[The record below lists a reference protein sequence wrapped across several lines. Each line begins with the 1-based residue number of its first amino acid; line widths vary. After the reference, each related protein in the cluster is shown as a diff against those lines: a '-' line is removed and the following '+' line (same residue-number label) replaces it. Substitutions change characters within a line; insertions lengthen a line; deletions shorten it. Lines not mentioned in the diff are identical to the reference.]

1 MLDDVYFAEPDL
13 GHPLDGEVL
22 VAVPVAVARCTL
34 RFASEAFPGL
44 DPFRRGTVRFL
55 LAGVN
60 RRSQLSKL
68 LGITDMAYLELMIDD
83 LVEQGWAHRSGD
95 AVRHSAKALRAL
107 QDHPVVPD
115 RFGQLFYWAA
125 GDGPVRFFAGPLR
138 LQGRGGRVQR
148 LDNADATSASIE
160 VGSSGRNRTATC
172 LLPPPPTNDPR
183 QLRRSEATEKCAFF
197 LQRASQSPA
206 RTVDIPRMMHFSV
219 APSPPELARLL
230 VRVVPAGR
238 TGHRALVAPG
248 VASPDLDRW
257 LRDQDAP
264 FRRELRAQLE
274 AARSAGQSGR
284 SRNRTTRTTRN
295 EPTPDS
301 VPASPESRTVST
313 SSDPTPT
320 GTKPGVAVAARQ
332 DLLELLR
339 DRLARV
345 DVGREIAPLD
355 PGAMDSDVIGERL
368 RSAGFPWDDSAPVP
382 DTSAHD
388 MVAARLADWDA
399 TDDLWVLFTAWLM
412 FEERDAIEQIATQL
426 PHLPGALNA
435 IHNDH
440 IDQEGRDVIAH
451 LRSIL
456 EDC

>member
-1 MLDDVYFAEPDL
+1 VLDEVYFAESDL
-13 GHPLDGEVL
+13 GHALDGEVL

-34 RFASEAFPGL
+34 SFASEAFPGL

-60 RRSQLSKL
+60 RRPQLSKL

-138 LQGRGGRVQR
+138 LQGQGGRVQR
-148 LDNADATSASIE
+148 LDNADAPSASFE

-172 LLPPPPTNDPR
+172 LLPTPPTNDPR
-183 QLRRSEATEKCAFF
+183 PLRRSEATEKCELF
-197 LQRASQSPA
+197 LQRARQSPA

-248 VASPDLDRW
+248 VASPDMDRW
-257 LRDQDAP
+257 LRDQDP
-264 FRRELRAQLE
+264 SFRRELRTRLE
-274 AARSAGQSGR
+274 AARTAGQSGR
-284 SRNRTTRTTRN
+284 SQNRTTDD
-295 EPTPDS
+295 EPTPDP
-301 VPASPESRTVST
+301 VPASPESRTAST
-313 SSDPTPT
+313 SSDPTPSD
-320 GTKPGVAVAARQ
+320 TKPGIAVAAKQ

-339 DRLARV
+339 DRLARL
-345 DVGREIAPLD
+345 DIGRGIAPLGA
-355 PGAMDSDVIGERL
+355 GAMDSDVIGERL

-388 MVAARLADWDA
+388 MVAVRLADWDA

-412 FEERDAIEQIATQL
+412 IEERGAIELIATQL
-426 PHLPGALNA
+426 PHLPGALTA
-435 IHNDH
+435 IHSDH
-440 IDQEGRDVIAH
+440 IDQEGRDVVAH